1 MSHNYPFQPKNSMC
15 WNTEEFSYEEAAQA
29 FDKDGNLLSLK
40 TMSTAP
46 ADDTNGLPNE
56 KSMYWTGETNKTDVV
71 SNEPEVVDFTSKE
84 EASNADAHF
93 VPVRYAIDQQR
104 NNDGSITPFGLPE
117 GWNGNGLA
125 ARRLTSNQYTL
136 RQLRDGWLY
145 VYNYEQKTIDEYQ
158 VEGTQFTH
166 FKLSDSEDPSN
177 KERGQKQAST
187 GFLSYPNNS
196 VLSLLYSKH
205 RWSWIMFQD
214 VLENIGRYSSYM
226 QTVVLSRDG
235 CPAHVG
241 DIELLSKVADIEE
254 SAVDDGRFSASYV
267 GTFDSQGDENGHS
280 EIKPIASVSDFI
292 SEIPEEEVAYVV
304 AVNDHLVDCRDLAT
318 QFVGAATPYRFFDEN
333 FSNQWTLMQT
343 AMQMTLFGSMDDIK
357 FPPSVTRNNKELEF
371 YLDMS
376 RFYDAGE
383 KTSNAYKSQSPSSDA
398 IARIYKGEQSEIAKS
413 IQSKYSI
420 PASHLNKYENWLA
433 QSKWRKQLDWEVMLT
448 EMDELQKERDELEK
462 EAFEAK
468 KDFKHFLNAFTPFMI
483 ERQCDLW
490 GEETQT
496 ELQDANL
503 HFIEAFTFLASVE
516 DKEWLTAQ
524 CEKPTS
530 IIPLY
535 TAGFSHTLFKKLEE
549 LLPKHD
555 DNDGANKSN
564 HESIIQGV
572 DTPKTIQD
580 GFYIEVAGLSNTTTM
595 YSKIVDFM
603 AHASVSETEIFKK
616 LGETIQQLNHVLIA
630 ASGGLIQ
637 YIAKLGVSPIAQ
649 ASVLLLPAM
658 PTGYASRT
666 TSLYRITFAEKLA
679 HKIGINVAEGFAQ
692 NFDKWQKRMAQ
703 VDVDIKASTTIVENK
718 SISVKQKQAA
728 LKEMTRLQKVK
739 AANVVGFPQRFE
751 WPSDIK
757 GAIHSMS
764 EERLKGVAVSAKNHF
779 ADVGGLGF
787 LALVFNLISLNDS
800 LRTIRQ
806 DGLATTDNYA
816 EIGQKIAYTATAWAG
831 IRTGT
836 AWAKIQG
843 NPELLK
849 STVSAIEKARLE
861 GVDDW
866 LTKLPLKDIKI
877 FTRWLGVT
885 AVLGTIASVT
895 ELLREADKLEGMYG
909 IERKVQYGKLLSL
922 GGLSAIGVGQGIGA
936 ISGRLAIGVMFG
948 PGVMAALLVL
958 TIFYIAFGY
967 QLDKFK
973 QDEYQKW
980 LALLPWGTNPKR
992 VKWSE
997 SKDVSLRLEENT
1009 NILNTAL
1016 NDLKRIQL
1024 QPVIYQEPQ
1033 LTYVKSEQSY
1043 PAAVALCHAID
1054 VRFSVP
1060 RGAGSQSLRI
1070 TTNSNASMEEL
1081 EGGEWLSNV
1090 DLVTLEKIQ
1099 IDNKKSILSEQRD
1112 IYQVTLPIDNE
1123 INYLAIQVDYLML
1136 SQNSE
1141 EEIQYSYQFQYAI
1154 TQKAVHT
1161 AISDSEKLNKWGS
1174 QSLNKSADIVIE
1186 HTKLED

>member
-1 MSHNYPFQPKNSMC
+1 MC

-254 SAVDDGRFSASYV
+254 SAIDDGRFSASYV
-267 GTFDSQGDENGHS
+267 GTFDSQGDEHGYS
-280 EIKPIASVSDFI
+280 EIKPVASVSDFI

-383 KTSNAYKSQSPSSDA
+383 KTSNAYKSQNPSSDA
-398 IARIYKGEQSEIAKS
+398 IARVYKGEQSEIAKS

-433 QSKWRKQLDWEVMLT
+433 QSKWRKQLDWEAMLT

-564 HESIIQGV
+564 HESIIQDV

-703 VDVDIKASTTIVENK
+703 VDVDIKTSTTIVENK

-728 LKEMTRLQKVK
+728 LKEITRLQKVK

-787 LALVFNLISLNDS
+787 LVLVFNLISLNDS

-806 DGLATTDNYA
+806 DGLATADNYA
-816 EIGQKIAYTATAWAG
+816 EIGQKVAYTASAWAG

-849 STVSAIEKARLE
+849 STVSAIEKARGDVLRQSSSIAKLQLE
-861 GVDDW
+861 SA
-866 LTKLPLKDIKI
+866 KI
-877 FTRWLGVT
+877 FTRWLAGT
-885 AVLGTIASVT
+885 AVLNLIAV
-895 ELLREADKLEGMYG
+895 G
-909 IERKVQYGKLLSL
+909 IELFRDMRQLENSYGEERFYLFGKMSSL
-922 GGLSAIGVGQGIGA
+922 GVMALVSGYQIAGWSSGRIAIGVLFGA
-936 ISGRLAIGVMFG
+936 PI
-948 PGVMAALLVL
+948 MAVLLFS
-958 TIFYIAFGY
+958 TAFYMAFSNAY
-967 QLDKFK
+967 EASK
-973 QDEYQKW
+973 QDDYQKW

-992 VKWSE
+992 VTWSK

-1024 QPVIYQEPQ
+1024 KPVIYQEPR
-1033 LTYVKSEQSY
+1033 LTYVESDQTY
-1043 PAAVALCHAID
+1043 PAVVALCHAID

-1060 RGAGSQSLRI
+1060 RGMGSQSLRI

-1081 EGGEWLSNV
+1081 ESGEWLSNV

-1099 IDNKKSILSEQRD
+1099 IDNKKPILSEQRD
-1112 IYQVTLPIDNE
+1112 IYQVTLPINSE
-1123 INYLAIQVDYLML
+1123 LSYLAIQIDYLML

-1141 EEIQYSYQFQYAI
+1141 EEIQYSYQFQYAV
-1154 TQKAVHT
+1154 TQKAVYT
-1161 AISDSEKLNKWGS
+1161 AMSDSEKLNKWGS
-1174 QSLNKSADIVIE
+1174 QSLNKSVDIVIE

>member
-1 MSHNYPFQPKNSMC
+1 MC

-46 ADDTNGLPNE
+46 TDDTNGLPNE

-104 NNDGSITPFGLPE
+104 NSDGSITPFGLPE

-125 ARRLTSNQYTL
+125 ARRLISNQYTL

-226 QTVVLSRDG
+226 QMVVLSRDG

-254 SAVDDGRFSASYV
+254 SAIDDGRFSASYV
-267 GTFDSQGDENGHS
+267 GTFDSQGDEHGYS
-280 EIKPIASVSDFI
+280 EIKPVASVSDFI

-398 IARIYKGEQSEIAKS
+398 IARVYKGEQSEIAKS

-420 PASHLNKYENWLA
+420 PASHLNKYENWLV
-433 QSKWRKQLDWEVMLT
+433 QSKWRKQLDWEAMLT

-564 HESIIQGV
+564 HESIIEDV
-572 DTPKTIQD
+572 DTPQTIQD
-580 GFYIEVAGLSNTTTM
+580 GFYIEVAGLSNTTMM

-703 VDVDIKASTTIVENK
+703 VDVDIKTSTTIVENK

-806 DGLATTDNYA
+806 DGLATADNYA
-816 EIGQKIAYTATAWAG
+816 EIGQKVAYTASAWAG

-843 NPELLK
+843 HPNLMKATIE
-849 STVSAIEKARLE
+849 AMEKARNGHRSVLA
-861 GVDDW
+861 
-866 LTKLPLKDIKI
+866 KLPLQDTKI
-877 FTRWLGVT
+877 FTRWLAGAGVLNLI
-885 AVLGTIASVT
+885 AV
-895 ELLREADKLEGMYG
+895 G
-909 IERKVQYGKLLSL
+909 IEVARISSTLKDSYGYEKWLKIGNILSL
-922 GGLSAIGVGQGIGA
+922 SVMGGVSFFQIGGWFSSRIAIGVLFGA
-936 ISGRLAIGVMFG
+936 
-948 PGVMAALLVL
+948 PVMAILLVA
-958 TIFYIAFGY
+958 TAFYMVFSYAIEAS
-967 QLDKFK
+967 K
-973 QDEYQKW
+973 QDDYQKW

-992 VKWSE
+992 VTWSKSE
-997 SKDVSLRLEENT
+997 DLSLRLEDDT
-1009 NILNTAL
+1009 NLVNKAL

-1060 RGAGSQSLRI
+1060 RGMGSQSLRI
-1070 TTNSNASMEEL
+1070 TTNSNANMEEL
-1081 EGGEWLSNV
+1081 ESGEWVSNV

-1099 IDNKKSILSEQRD
+1099 IDNKKPILSEQRD
-1112 IYQVTLPIDNE
+1112 IYQVTLPINSE
-1123 INYLAIQVDYLML
+1123 LSYLAIQIDYLML

-1141 EEIQYSYQFQYAI
+1141 EEIQYSYQFQYAV
-1154 TQKAVHT
+1154 TQKAVYT
-1161 AISDSEKLNKWGS
+1161 AISDSEKLSKWGS

-1186 HTKLED
+1186 HKK